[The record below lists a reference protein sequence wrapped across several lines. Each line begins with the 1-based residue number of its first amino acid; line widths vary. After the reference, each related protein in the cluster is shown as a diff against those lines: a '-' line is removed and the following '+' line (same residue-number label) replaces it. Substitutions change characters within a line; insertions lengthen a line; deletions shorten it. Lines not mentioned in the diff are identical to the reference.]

1 MFGDRL
7 PATRKGKPIRASVLN
22 RAARGTENLL
32 RGRLS
37 RWQTQV
43 AGIPL
48 AAPADPAVPRIR
60 KAKADHGA
68 INHGATGTLTLYES
82 LTSATLTSNTIEAA
96 NVLSATNLPSGT
108 PIVWVLEQDDELV
121 ILGWECV

>member
-22 RAARGTENLL
+22 RAARGAENLM
-32 RGRLS
+32 RGRIS
-37 RWQTQV
+37 RWQTQL

-48 AAPADPAVPRIR
+48 AAPAEPAVPRIW

-68 INHGATGTLTLYES
+68 INHGTAGTLTLYES
-82 LTSATLTSNTIEAA
+82 LTSTTLTADTIEAT
-96 NVLSATNLPSGT
+96 NVLTASNVPSGT
-108 PIVWVLEQDDELV
+108 AVVWVLEQDGEFV
-121 ILGWECV
+121 VLGWECP